1 MRCAAPSALLQR
13 LRRATPKT
21 LQPSGQRI
29 DGCYT
34 ALLLPCASQRRGMRA
49 PLAPLV
55 HVAVR
60 WRQACSCVL
69 RLLIAN
75 PKTPRRL
82 RPSTSNKDCRRPRPS
97 SARPERRTRQQAPA
111 GACTCQLRARVP
123 LRSTHSGVTACT
135 NRHGSST
142 AFKPRIQRAWLSDVP
157 EARAR
162 RSASHST
169 SLRVAA
175 CDVPLPAR
183 CCSGSGEP
191 PRRYNPKT
199 PRRLRPS
206 TSNEDCRR
214 PYPDVPEARAW
225 RSASEH
231 QRARSLI
238 ASAA

>member
-97 SARPERRTRQQAPA
+97 SARPERRTLPASRRLHLSAARPRAAAINAQRRDCVHESHDIATARALRSSLASNARAQRRARGASVAVRLTAPA
-111 GACTCQLRARVP
+111 RLSGPRLADACPPQ
-123 LRSTHSGVTACT
+123 
-135 NRHGSST
+135 
-142 AFKPRIQRAWLSDVP
+142 
-157 EARAR
+157 
-162 RSASHST
+162 
-169 SLRVAA
+169 
-175 CDVPLPAR
+175 PAHDS
-183 CCSGSGEP
+183 CG
-191 PRRYNPKT
+191 
-199 PRRLRPS
+199 
-206 TSNEDCRR
+206 
-214 PYPDVPEARAW
+214 
-225 RSASEH
+225 
-231 QRARSLI
+231 LI
-238 ASAA
+238 R

>member
-82 RPSTSNKDCRRPRPS
+82 RPSTSNEDCRRPRHS

-135 NRHGSST
+135 NRT
-142 AFKPRIQRAWLSDVP
+142 
-157 EARAR
+157 
-162 RSASHST
+162 T
-169 SLRVAA
+169 SLRLEHCVQASHPTR
-175 CDVPLPAR
+175 VR
-183 CCSGSGEP
+183 S
-191 PRRYNPKT
+191 
-199 PRRLRPS
+199 
-206 TSNEDCRR
+206 
-214 PYPDVPEARAW
+214 DVPEARAW
-225 RSASEH
+225 RSASQH
-231 QRARSLI
+231 QRD
-238 ASAA
+238 